1 MVMTLTLAL
10 VATVLIEYGVLLFLR
25 ERRRKVLWASVC
37 INILT
42 NVPLNLYLRYI
53 DGSIMSLT
61 IGELLVV
68 AIEAMGYFCL
78 TKRIRLSL
86 IYSTLC
92 NAISF
97 FTGLLFQL
105 SYALYSY

>member
-1 MVMTLTLAL
+1 MAL
-10 VATVLIEYGVLLFLR
+10 VATVLIEYGVLLLLR
-25 ERRRKVLWASVC
+25 ERRRNVLWASVG

-68 AIEAMGYFCL
+68 AVEALCYFCL
-78 TKRIRLSL
+78 TKRIPLSL

-105 SYALYSY
+105 SYAFFTY